1 MIRSF
6 RPEDADAVAALLH
19 RDDVPQA
26 VTGAGIGHWL
36 TSQPERAHA
45 AIWVAEEDGEVAGWV
60 RARLRWATSAEG
72 VAELWAFVEPG
83 SRRRGLGAGL
93 YDTAY
98 AHLLDAG
105 GRVLESWTTG
115 EEGGRFLLARGFA
128 ATRTQEVLQ
137 LALATAD
144 LSGFGEL
151 VAARET
157 EGYELLPLAAV
168 SDRPEELHRLDA
180 GATAAVPT
188 TYAEDDVR
196 LDDWLVEALGHPQLS
211 HEGSFVVVAAG
222 GTPVAYAFL
231 HVDPAFRLAAN
242 EMTGTHRDHRRRGL
256 ARLAKLGTIAW
267 ARDQGYESILTDNDG
282 ENTGILHLNRSLG
295 YLPVGTETQYLLD
308 DLR

>member
-1 MIRSF
+1 
-6 RPEDADAVAALLH
+6 
-19 RDDVPQA
+19 
-26 VTGAGIGHWL
+26 
-36 TSQPERAHA
+36 
-45 AIWVAEEDGEVAGWV
+45 
-60 RARLRWATSAEG
+60 
-72 VAELWAFVEPG
+72 
-83 SRRRGLGAGL
+83 
-93 YDTAY
+93 
-98 AHLLDAG
+98 
-105 GRVLESWTTG
+105 
-115 EEGGRFLLARGFA
+115 
-128 ATRTQEVLQ
+128 LQ

-151 VAARET
+151 LAAREA

-188 TYAEDDVR
+188 THAEDDVR

-267 ARDQGYESILTDNDG
+267 ARDQGYESILTDNDE
-282 ENTGILHLNRSLG
+282 ENAGILHLNRSLG
-295 YLPVGTETQYLLD
+295 YVPVGTETQYLLD